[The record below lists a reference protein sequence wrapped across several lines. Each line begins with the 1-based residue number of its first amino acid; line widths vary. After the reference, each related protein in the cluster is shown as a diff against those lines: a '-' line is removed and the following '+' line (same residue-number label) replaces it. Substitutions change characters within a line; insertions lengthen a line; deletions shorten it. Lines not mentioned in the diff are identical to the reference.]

1 MLGGRCTER
10 AGCHCLLRGPHLVP
24 PVELRERKVLGM
36 QALPAELSVQY
47 RDLQSQGEERG
58 P

>member
-1 MLGGRCTER
+1 M
-10 AGCHCLLRGPHLVP
+10 LRGPHLVP

-36 QALPAELSVQY
+36 QALPAELSVRY